1 MSLSLPA
8 CPPSL
13 KSIQHYLKIASEHET
28 RDPVITYWARITA
41 LQNGLSI
48 DKSSKEALA
57 VLLPLMDWLE
67 KEKVD
72 KKEQE
77 AISNEVWRCRYY
89 PPSVSLNII
98 SCQIVASAHVENYAM
113 RLFVTADKQ
122 DRAGNF
128 GKNVVKCFYTAGVLF
143 DVMET
148 FGDLAPESAH

>member
-1 MSLSLPA
+1 MSLSLPG

-77 AISNEVWRCRYY
+77 AISNEVCWC
-89 PPSVSLNII
+89 
-98 SCQIVASAHVENYAM
+98 
-113 RLFVTADKQ
+113 
-122 DRAGNF
+122 
-128 GKNVVKCFYTAGVLF
+128 
-143 DVMET
+143 
-148 FGDLAPESAH
+148 

>member
-1 MSLSLPA
+1 MSLSLPT
-8 CPPSL
+8 CPASL

-77 AISNEVWRCRYY
+77 AISNEVRCCRYY
-89 PPSVSLNII
+89 PHSVSLKYCFLIR
-98 SCQIVASAHVENYAM
+98 SWP
-113 RLFVTADKQ
+113 RLMWRT
-122 DRAGNF
+122 
-128 GKNVVKCFYTAGVLF
+128 T
-143 DVMET
+143 
-148 FGDLAPESAH
+148 P